1 MKILDW
7 YNHQGHQYEF
17 FKLDAQFF
25 LLDQSGN
32 IPEWNGKHRPH
43 RENVKYCKLDMI
55 LDQKFDFVIYRGGS
69 DEQLV
74 KIMKD
79 RGSKIIYVSQT
90 AFKPEIRVEPD
101 AVVWNCHDSMIKYS
115 KYFNCIHKAIVH
127 GYDPD
132 EFVFLEGKRNGR
144 VLTLSN
150 SFDKRPEVS
159 GFNLWSSTNNIFNKK
174 IMDVYGHNNSVGF
187 AQIGTFSSQI
197 EIYNTYSAYF
207 NPTGLSPMPRARA
220 EAMMCGMPIITTRL
234 CSIDRYLR
242 EDECIYVSNEK
253 EAFLAINK
261 ILNSEIYAEELSRKS
276 RACAVREFG
285 ILKFLESWKVLLEEE
300 L

>member
-25 LLDQSGN
+25 LDRSGDFPN
-32 IPEWNGKHRPH
+32 WNGEHRPH
-43 RENVKYCKLDMI
+43 RENVEYCKLNMI

-90 AFKPEIRVEPD
+90 AFKPEIKVEPD
-101 AVVWNCHDSMIKYS
+101 AVVWNCHDSMVKYS
-115 KYFNCIHKAIVH
+115 KYFNCVHKPIVH
-127 GYDPD
+127 GYDPE
-132 EFVFLEGKRNGR
+132 EFIYLKRKRNGR
-144 VLTLSN
+144 ILTLTN

-159 GFNLWSSTNNIFNKK
+159 GFDLWKITDDMFNEK
-174 IMDVYGHNNSVGF
+174 IMDVYGSNNSVGLG
-187 AQIGTFSSQI
+187 QIKSFSSQI
-197 EIYNTYSAYF
+197 EIYNSYSAYF
-207 NPTGLSPMPRARA
+207 NPTSLSPMPRARA
-220 EAMMCGMPIITTRL
+220 EAMMCGMPIITTRR

-242 EDECIYVSNEK
+242 DDECVYIESER
-253 EAFLAINK
+253 EAFDAINK
-261 ILNSEIYAEELSRKS
+261 ILNSESYAEELSVKS
-276 RACAVREFG
+276 RNCAIREFG
-285 ILKFLESWKVLLEEE
+285 ILKFLESWKSLLGEI
-300 L
+300 